1 MSDPAPK
8 TILVIDDSGVVRQL
22 AAHLLRKDGH
32 QVFEAAN
39 GREGLEL
46 ALSLR
51 PDLAICDI
59 NMPVLDGWGFVAE
72 ARACEALHTMPILM
86 VTANQDRESSRR
98 AMSTGADDY
107 LTKPWKPAELRAA
120 IRGLADKLTRH
131 RAETERSLDR
141 LRGAMLATVPHEL
154 RTPLTSIMG
163 WTQLLMM
170 RRHKVSDEQVGDML
184 QSIHTSA
191 TRLTRTI
198 QRMLEWADLRASSSG
213 LRGQRGSLD
222 PGDTVLT
229 MLQDSQVRAGLLAS
243 LPEGTPDE
251 GPGTMGGHAVQ
262 VRMEPGRVMCHAE
275 DFQHM
280 VSELLANALRFSQP
294 GLPVGITGRLLD
306 GRYALEVANVGL
318 AMSPDFVRQIGALA
332 QSDRELHEQ
341 QGVGLGL
348 ALTQL
353 RAQRNDV
360 HFDMPRHD
368 GQPTQVRLLLP
379 LA

>member
-198 QRMLEWADLRASSSG
+198 QRMLD
-213 LRGQRGSLD
+213 
-222 PGDTVLT
+222 
-229 MLQDSQVRAGLLAS
+229 
-243 LPEGTPDE
+243 
-251 GPGTMGGHAVQ
+251 GPI
-262 VRMEPGRVMCHAE
+262 C
-275 DFQHM
+275 
-280 VSELLANALRFSQP
+280 
-294 GLPVGITGRLLD
+294 GRLH
-306 GRYALEVANVGL
+306 RACAASVAAWTL
-318 AMSPDFVRQIGALA
+318 ATPC
-332 QSDRELHEQ
+332 
-341 QGVGLGL
+341 
-348 ALTQL
+348 
-353 RAQRNDV
+353 
-360 HFDMPRHD
+360 
-368 GQPTQVRLLLP
+368 
-379 LA
+379 